1 MDESKVSSINQPGG
15 IPLFD
20 DLSLLPVVIG
30 VSLWLKLKGCSQQT
44 VNSYIYDL
52 GVFSRWYRGF
62 YDKEFLVT
70 EMNTVSF
77 QLFRKFSLI
86 EREVKPATWN
96 KRLAMLR
103 NLAAWAMEIGEVKED
118 AAKGLE
124 RAEEIQLSPK
134 WLTDRDYAHFLTAVE
149 GNLNGSTGTF
159 RERKA
164 YRDRAICLLMSEAGL
179 RESEVCKLKWK
190 DMEIKPRSGDAWIQ
204 MSKREVSGWVPLNNL
219 LRKALTAWR
228 EFNLNDAED
237 NLICVGITGRTI
249 QDIVGEIGR
258 KAKLDVTPHQLR
270 HTFCHRVYLSSGL
283 LVANRLMRHKRL
295 STTARYAEPSKDELT
310 QAVEKISL

>member
-1 MDESKVSSINQPGG
+1 MGKSKVSSVNEPGG
-15 IPLFD
+15 FFLIDQEILALTIRF
-20 DLSLLPVVIG
+20 SA
-30 VSLWLKLKGCSQQT
+30 WLKKRGCSQQS
-44 VNSYIYDL
+44 VNTYMYDL
-52 GVFSRWYRGF
+52 GVFIGWYQGF
-62 YDKEFLVT
+62 YGKEFLL
-70 EMNTVSF
+70 EDLNTVSL

-149 GNLNGSTGTF
+149 GNLNGSTDTF
-159 RERKA
+159 REKKA

-190 DMEIKPRSGDAWIQ
+190 DVEIKPRSGDMWIQ

-228 EFNLNDAED
+228 EFNPEAGED
-237 NLICVGITGRTI
+237 SLICAGITGRTI

-258 KAKLDVTPHQLR
+258 KAKLEVTPHQLR
-270 HTFCHRVYLSSGL
+270 HTFCHRVYVSSGL